1 MKTTEQIF
9 LDLMPKFGI
18 TTTVVSQT
26 DLKNLGSDF
35 INRNL
40 FFYLVMHE
48 ILDNEENISEKEIS
62 DCNPDAGKCGSWLE
76 PEFTYYGDFLEIE
89 KFGFSEIENKCIP
102 MYYWNEEKQD
112 HLEIDLTDEHYLIL
126 RYFAEEWR
134 DHLNEQAS
142 TWTGNPMKDCGHSY
156 SDFI

>member
-26 DLKNLGSDF
+26 ALKDLGSDF

-40 FFYLVMHE
+40 FFYLIMEVLM
-48 ILDNEENISEKEIS
+48 DDENVRSEKEES

-76 PEFTYYGDFLEIE
+76 PEFSYIGDWMEFD
-89 KFGFSEIENKCIP
+89 KFGLYEIADKCIS
-102 MYYWNEEKQD
+102 MTYWDEEAQD
-112 HLEIDLTDEHYLIL
+112 WFDVELTDEHYLIL
-126 RYFAEEWR
+126 RYFAEGWR

>member
-18 TTTVVSQT
+18 TTTVVSKT
-26 DLKNLGSDF
+26 ALKDLGSDF

-40 FFYLVMHE
+40 FFYLIMEVLM
-48 ILDNEENISEKEIS
+48 DDENVRSEKEES

-76 PEFTYYGDFLEIE
+76 PEFSYIGDWMEFD
-89 KFGFSEIENKCIP
+89 KFGLYEIGNKCIP
-102 MYYWNEEKQD
+102 MTYWDEEAQD
-112 HLEIDLTDEHYLIL
+112 WFDVELTDEHYKIL
-126 RYFAEEWR
+126 EYLAEGWR
-134 DHLNEQAS
+134 DHINEEAS
-142 TWTGNPMKDCGHSY
+142 SWTGNPMRDNGMSW

>member
-18 TTTVVSQT
+18 TTTVVSKT
-26 DLKNLGSDF
+26 ALKDLGSDF

-40 FFYLVMHE
+40 FFYLVMDKIMH
-48 ILDNEENISEKEIS
+48 DEENVSEKVES

-76 PEFTYYGDFLEIE
+76 PEFGYCDDWIE
-89 KFGFSEIENKCIP
+89 FDKFGLSDIENKCIP
-102 MYYWNEEKQD
+102 MYYWDEEQQD
-112 HLEIDLTDEHYLIL
+112 HLEIELTDEHYLIL
-126 RYFAEEWR
+126 RYFAEGWR
-134 DHLNEQAS
+134 DHLNEQAR
-142 TWTGNPMKDCGHSY
+142 TWTGNPMRDCGHSY